1 MTRRF
6 KGHRA
11 AILVPS
17 ALTLVVLMA
26 ACSSSGATTSTTSS
40 APAAVPTPSGSGY
53 SGPYKGAPP
62 PPQSLVQQAQ
72 KEGKVVVYSATSD
85 PSAVNAMDQA
95 FEKAYPGITVS
106 ATFEDTTSMVARV
119 EAQAAAGSPQVDVL
133 DEIYSDF
140 FTQGVTKGILLP
152 DDQVVPNFNK
162 LFPPQYVLG
171 NGVAGVSAI
180 FENGLSYNTNLV
192 KKSDLPQT
200 YADLANPK
208 WKGKL
213 ICYDPNTALAGAFF
227 WGMMITKYGKT
238 VTKEVAQNCASNQ
251 WYSSFQPG
259 EAALGAGA
267 AAINTLAASSEVAT
281 VQQAGGP
288 VAFFTPNV
296 ATGAEN
302 VIGVVNHSP
311 DPAAA
316 KLFTYW
322 AFSVAGQKAQA
333 IALGASEPLYPLGLT
348 AGFVPPNYADPADL
362 SAIDPVVGRST

>member
-1 MTRRF
+1 MSTRLQSP
-6 KGHRA
+6 RA
-11 AILVPS
+11 AMLVAS
-17 ALTLVVLMA
+17 SLMLVVVLA
-26 ACSSSGATTSTTSS
+26 ACGVGSTSSS

-53 SGPYKGAPP
+53 TGPYKGAPP

-72 KEGKVVVYSATSD
+72 KEGKLVIYTATSS
-85 PSAVNAMDQA
+85 PAAVDALNRA
-95 FEKAYPGITVS
+95 FEKAYPGITVT
-106 ATFEDTTSMVARV
+106 ATFENTTSMIAKV

-133 DEIYSDF
+133 DEIFSDF
-140 FTQGVTKGILLP
+140 FTQGVSKGILLG
-152 DDQVVPNFNK
+152 DNQVIRNFNK
-162 LFPPQYVLG
+162 VFPPEYILG

-180 FENGLSYNTNLV
+180 FENGISYNTNMV
-192 KKSDLPQT
+192 KKSDLPKT

-213 ICYDPNTALAGAFF
+213 ICYDPNKALAGAFF
-227 WGMMITKYGKT
+227 WGMMIKKYGAT
-238 VTKEVAQNCASNQ
+238 VTKQVAQNCGENQ

-259 EAALGAGA
+259 EAALAAGA
-267 AAINTLAASSEVAT
+267 APINTLAASSEVAT

-288 VAFFTPNV
+288 VAFYTPDV

-322 AFSVAGQKAQA
+322 AFSMAGQKAQA
-333 IALGASEPLYPLGLT
+333 VALGASEPLYPLGLT
-348 AGFVPPNYADPADL
+348 PGFVPPDYSVPANL
-362 SAIDPVVGRST
+362 KPIDAVVGR